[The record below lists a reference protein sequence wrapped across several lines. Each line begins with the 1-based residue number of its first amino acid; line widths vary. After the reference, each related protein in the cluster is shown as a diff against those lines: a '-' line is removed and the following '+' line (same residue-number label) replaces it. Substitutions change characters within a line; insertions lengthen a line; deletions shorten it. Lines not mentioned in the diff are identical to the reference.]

1 MIEEFNGLSF
11 LMFEE
16 FDGSFLY
23 KSVSYRKG
31 LRVVKLFI
39 KLPMIF
45 SMPTFSVN
53 LGILGSQIIWQKSR
67 KKRWQVTNQMNHS
80 S

>member
-1 MIEEFNGLSF
+1 MGEGKTGYRVAIAI
-11 LMFEE
+11 
-16 FDGSFLY
+16 FDTKTIG
-23 KSVSYRKG
+23 
-31 LRVVKLFI
+31 VVKFFM

-45 SMPTFSVN
+45 SMPTISVN